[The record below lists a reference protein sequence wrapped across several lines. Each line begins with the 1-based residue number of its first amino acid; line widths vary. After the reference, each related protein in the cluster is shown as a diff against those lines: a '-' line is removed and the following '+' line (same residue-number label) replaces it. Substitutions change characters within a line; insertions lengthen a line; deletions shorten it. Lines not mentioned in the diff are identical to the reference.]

1 MSSLSQPMSSFSSS
15 APHSPRLVRPSSSS
29 SSSSSSVSDSSMTE
43 PLSVG
48 AIQVL
53 HTVEEVAREDD
64 PGNGVDRSDFL
75 EQVISPQRLTGWI
88 LR

>member
-1 MSSLSQPMSSFSSS
+1 
-15 APHSPRLVRPSSSS
+15 
-29 SSSSSSVSDSSMTE
+29 MTE